1 MLNKLLQQEFGIHN
15 QDLNVMQS
23 TKERNA
29 HVLQLTTN
37 KKRPDAIRFYEAIGF
52 KASHEGMKMH
62 F

>member
-1 MLNKLLQQEFGIHN
+1 
-15 QDLNVMQS
+15 MQS